1 MVPRSESTLR
11 PTVVPSAVITEKGE
25 TFASWLATARYS
37 PPPRRA
43 PERPPRFKN
52 RTRAV
57 VGDIVPA
64 ANATARQFA
73 FNSTRNSLRPMNR

>member
-1 MVPRSESTLR
+1 MAGNGQVQPTSEEGSR
-11 PTVVPSAVITEKGE
+11 E
-25 TFASWLATARYS
+25 
-37 PPPRRA
+37 
-43 PERPPRFKN
+43 PPRFKN